1 MKPDQ
6 EFIKKYTELYG
17 EDIQFSK
24 GQDDRLFA
32 GTVGEDGKFYAVDSI
47 SAGGKKSST
56 TPKKKSSTPTSKQPK
71 GKHSPIT
78 AGVTPQ
84 AELFNAVE
92 KALKEQFNA
101 RIQAGHNPFEEF
113 NIPTFFKKD

>member
-24 GQDDRLFA
+24 DQDDTVFA
-32 GTVGEDGKFYAVDSI
+32 GVVGEDGKFYAVDSI
-47 SAGGKKSST
+47 DGGAKKRSSSGLQ
-56 TPKKKSSTPTSKQPK
+56 KKKSATPTPKSKQ
-71 GKHSPIT
+71 SSIV

-92 KALKEQFNA
+92 KALKEQFHA